1 MTVLSVQEKLQKLTD
16 LQHAK
21 LTQLAEQVIQR
32 SSKAQRQDSYK
43 NALVELNKSFEQYF
57 AEAATIAFGLHP
69 AQAKK
74 IRYKKDRIK
83 TFKQHGLDYQNIDG
97 AETAQ
102 ILSLIAQA
110 IVYEDATVT
119 ADLDNTFPFWK
130 EGYPMVQFDNTYSIL
145 AEDISLHFQQVLQE
159 LSNYLQ

>member
-1 MTVLSVQEKLQKLTD
+1 MIVLSTQEKLQKLAD
-16 LQHAK
+16 LQHAN

-43 NALVELNKSFEQYF
+43 QALVELNKSFEQYF
-57 AEAATIAFGLHP
+57 VEAATLAFDLHP

-74 IRYKKDRIK
+74 IRYKKDRMK
-83 TFKQHGLDYQNIDG
+83 TFKQHGIDYQSIDA

-110 IVYEDATVT
+110 IVYEDAVVT
-119 ADLDNTFPFWK
+119 PDLNDAFPFWK
-130 EGYPMVQFDNTYSIL
+130 EGYPMVQFDNIYKIL
-145 AEDISLHFQQVLQE
+145 TEDITVHYQAVIQQLSESLK
-159 LSNYLQ
+159 